1 MPLPVSA
8 DEWSARYL
16 KALHAGSPSHALAV
30 PIAAAWTRDKRLWT
44 SLPETAAVNIRV
56 LSKLLQ
62 VSSCDLTRF
71 AARSPSLFYQKP
83 ATVHA
88 RVVGLADLFGLTP
101 QRYLAAFGRDGTALN
116 LNPEP
121 LKARFE
127 TCAALLGVSL
137 SDYCKLCIK
146 QPTLITTAPETLT
159 RRIEDSSQAL
169 ELASPE
175 FLKMALTAP
184 ALLVRKPEALREFL
198 HNTAERLGLSHDEM
212 RKILKRQPQLSTQ
225 KPATLHGNVQAL
237 AHLIETDASVIA
249 RAAVSFPPILY
260 LKPDR
265 IAQTMQTAADALRI
279 PRAEMVAAMLRI
291 PSLCA
296 REPLAVAHKVRLAVR
311 IATAKGASVSAS
323 DVLLRCP
330 AIPTYALDRLLI
342 RWLIVRLGL
351 WSWGWESLIVRSDR
365 NCRALLVDYAASLP
379 EERRSRLE
387 RILARRM
394 KENAAP

>member
-16 KALHAGSPSHALAV
+16 EALRAGSQSPELAI

-44 SLPETAAVNIRV
+44 SLPETAAGNLRV
-56 LSKLLQ
+56 LSKLLE

-88 RVVGLADLFGLTP
+88 RVVGLAELFGLTP

-121 LKARFE
+121 LKPRFE

-137 SDYCKLCIK
+137 GAYCKLCIK

-184 ALLVRKPEALREFL
+184 ALLMRKPSALREFL
-198 HNTAERLGLSHDEM
+198 HGTAELLGLSHDDL
-212 RKILKRQPQLSTQ
+212 RKILKRQPQLFSH
-225 KPATLHGNVQAL
+225 KPASLHANALTLARL
-237 AHLIETDASVIA
+237 LEADSASIA
-249 RAAVSFPPILY
+249 RAALSFPPILY

-265 IAQTMQTAADALRI
+265 IAHSMQAAADALDI
-279 PRAEMVAAMLRI
+279 PRADMVAAMLRI

-296 REPLAVAHKVRLAVR
+296 REPLAVARKVRLAVR
-311 IATAKGASVSAS
+311 IAAAKGASVSAS

-330 AIPTYALDRLLI
+330 ATPTYALDRLLI
-342 RWLIVRLGL
+342 RWLIVRLDL

-365 NCRALLVDYAASLP
+365 HVRALLMEYAARLT
-379 EERRSRLE
+379 EDDRIRLE
-387 RILARRM
+387 AIVVRRM
-394 KENAAP
+394 KPLPS